1 MTSQSATPSTE
12 GATRAERL
20 ASLPLRHDLRGKS
33 PYGAPQID
41 VPIAL
46 NTNENTHPVPQDVQ
60 DAIVA
65 EVSRVVGTLNRY
77 PDREFTQLRRE
88 LAEYLGH
95 GLDQDNIWA
104 ANGSNEILQQLMQ
117 AFGGPGRRVLAFVP
131 SYSMYPLLSAG
142 TNTEFIPGVRAEDF
156 TLSAESAAAQVREH
170 RPSIV
175 LLCSP
180 NNPTGTALED
190 DVVDAVYRA
199 GEESNTVVVVDEAY
213 AEFSRFP
220 ERTALRL
227 LEGRPRL
234 VVSRTMSKAFALA
247 GARIGYFAAAPE
259 IADAVRLV
267 RLPYHLSAVT
277 QATALAALRHRTTL
291 LADVAD
297 IRMQRDRIVDDLKRL
312 ELDPAESDSNFVFFG
327 GGIDAPALWQDLL
340 DRGVL
345 IRDVGIPGH
354 LRVTAGT
361 EEETTAFLDGVR
373 AHLEDRSAAAKDSE
387 TEQDPANR

>member
-1 MTSQSATPSTE
+1 MCI
-12 GATRAERL
+12 R
-20 ASLPLRHDLRGKS
+20 
-33 PYGAPQID
+33 
-41 VPIAL
+41 
-46 NTNENTHPVPQDVQ
+46 
-60 DAIVA
+60 
-65 EVSRVVGTLNRY
+65 
-77 PDREFTQLRRE
+77 DR
-88 LAEYLGH
+88 
-95 GLDQDNIWA
+95 
-104 ANGSNEILQQLMQ
+104 
-117 AFGGPGRRVLAFVP
+117 
-131 SYSMYPLLSAG
+131 
-142 TNTEFIPGVRAEDF
+142 
-156 TLSAESAAAQVREH
+156 
-170 RPSIV
+170 
-175 LLCSP
+175 
-180 NNPTGTALED
+180 
-190 DVVDAVYRA
+190 
-199 GEESNTVVVVDEAY
+199 
-213 AEFSRFP
+213 
-220 ERTALRL
+220 
-227 LEGRPRL
+227 
-234 VVSRTMSKAFALA
+234 SKAFALA

-297 IRMQRDRIVDDLKRL
+297 IRMQRDRIVDDLKRM